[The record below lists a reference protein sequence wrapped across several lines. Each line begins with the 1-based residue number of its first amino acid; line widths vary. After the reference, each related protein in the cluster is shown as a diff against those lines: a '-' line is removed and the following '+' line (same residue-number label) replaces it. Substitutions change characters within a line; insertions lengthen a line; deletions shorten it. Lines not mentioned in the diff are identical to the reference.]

1 MTTPDPEQLIRMAAG
16 LAARGDYEAAQAV
29 LDKVPPGPDT
39 PSADR
44 LRAKIAA
51 QQGQVDRAAGL
62 WRQVLQSNPDDAE
75 AQQALRLLEKMAS
88 RRAPD
93 LFLRARLYYTLLL
106 SVILVLLVAVIGLGW
121 NAWTGTAH
129 PEPTQAAAEPEE
141 SLTPLTKAIEAIQA
155 SQGEDA
161 RLLAGRITELQNEL
175 SALAARPPAEPPQ
188 LTERLDTLTAS
199 HQQRDQALL
208 KTADAL
214 AQRLESLDQDLR
226 QTADGLAQRMESLDQ
241 AVAQLE
247 ERVRADHAE
256 WPALLEALRPAD
268 TAMEQRL
275 QEELDHI
282 NQGMSLLLAG
292 TLSQQMRELTTAYQA
307 LERKF
312 WWRSEREKQAALAR
326 LDRLRDTVDTLVRR
340 LEQP

>member
-16 LAARGDYEAAQAV
+16 LAARGDHEAAQAV

-51 QQGQVDRAAGL
+51 QQGQVDRATGL
-62 WRQVLQSNPDDAE
+62 WRQVLQADPNDVE
-75 AQQALRLLEKMAS
+75 AQQALHLLEKMAN
-88 RRAPD
+88 RRTPD

-121 NAWTGTAH
+121 NAWTAAAH
-129 PEPTQAAAEPEE
+129 PEPAPAAADPQEL
-141 SLTPLTKAIEAIQA
+141 LTPVTQAIEALQA
-155 SQGEDA
+155 SQGQDA
-161 RLLAGRITELQNEL
+161 RLLAGRITELQNTL
-175 SALAARPPAEPPQ
+175 SALAARPPAESPE
-188 LTERLDTLTAS
+188 LAGRLDTLTAS
-199 HQQRDQALL
+199 HQQLDQA
-208 KTADAL
+208 
-214 AQRLESLDQDLR
+214 LR
-226 QTADGLAQRMESLDQ
+226 QTAETLAQRMESLDQ
-241 AVAQLE
+241 AVVRLD
-247 ERVRADHAE
+247 ERVRAEHAE
-256 WPALLEALRPAD
+256 WPARLEALRPAD
-268 TAMEQRL
+268 TALEQRI

-292 TLSQQMRELTTAYQA
+292 ALSQQMRELTTAYQA

-326 LDRLRDTVDTLVRR
+326 LDRLQEMVDTLVRR

>member
-29 LDKVPPGPDT
+29 LDKVPPGPGT

-51 QQGQVDRAAGL
+51 QQGQVDRATGL
-62 WRQVLQSNPDDAE
+62 WRQILQADPGDPE
-75 AQQALRLLEKMAS
+75 AQQALRLLEKMAN

-121 NAWTGTAH
+121 NAWAAAAH
-129 PEPTQAAAEPEE
+129 PEPAQAAAEPEE
-141 SLTPLTKAIEAIQA
+141 SLTPLTKAIEALQA

-161 RLLAGRITELQNEL
+161 RLLAGRMTELQNEL

-188 LTERLDTLTAS
+188 LSERLDTLATS
-199 HQQRDQALL
+199 NQQIDQA
-208 KTADAL
+208 
-214 AQRLESLDQDLR
+214 LR
-226 QTADGLAQRMESLDQ
+226 QTAEALAQRMESLDQ
-241 AVAQLE
+241 AVARLE
-247 ERVRADHAE
+247 ERVRADQAE
-256 WPALLEALRPAD
+256 WPTRLEALRPAD

-292 TLSQQMRELTTAYQA
+292 ALSQQMRELTTAYQA
-307 LERKF
+307 LEKKF

-326 LDRLRDTVDTLVRR
+326 LDRLRETVDTLVRR